1 MKDVRRET
9 KEQIDRKQCSC
20 REKDEE
26 EDKRSKRVE
35 EPGERRMRKRGE
47 KWGERF

>member
-26 EDKRSKRVE
+26 EDKRPKRVE

-47 KWGERF
+47 EWGERF